1 MVETI
6 LIVGKKLATSVIKER
21 PKGVVTKKSNDVI
34 VNKLDLVI
42 KPMQDA
48 QVASAT
54 ILVTIGKAYQ
64 HAKKV

>member
-6 LIVGKKLATSVIKER
+6 LIVGKKLATFVIKER
-21 PKGVVTKKSNDVI
+21 PRGVVTEKSNDVI

-42 KPMQDA
+42 KPVQDA

-54 ILVTIGKAYQ
+54 ILVAIKKAYQ
-64 HAKKV
+64 HVKEV